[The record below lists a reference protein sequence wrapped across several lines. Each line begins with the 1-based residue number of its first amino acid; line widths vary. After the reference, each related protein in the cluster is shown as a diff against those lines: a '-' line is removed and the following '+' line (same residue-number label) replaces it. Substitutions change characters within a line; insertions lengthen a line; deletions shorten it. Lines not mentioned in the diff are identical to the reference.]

1 MEERSPQG
9 MKVPFILIGIAVL
22 VVVAGI
28 LVRRA
33 NSPST
38 EPAPEPAS
46 ALTPEPAP
54 LPAQSPGS
62 GQKIKFSSLA
72 ATDDNGDTW
81 TLGLKGVPPVMP
93 VEGARP
99 GVPLSVKADVSG
111 SGRSISIGLII
122 EGQAGEVYEP
132 GAAKNGRSMSAPKF
146 KVLDKSGTIVG
157 SGSFLAVVIR
167 PLSLVS

>member
-9 MKVPFILIGIAVL
+9 MKVPLIIMGVAVV

-28 LVRRA
+28 LLRRVG
-33 NSPST
+33 SPST

-46 ALTPEPAP
+46 ALTAEPAP
-54 LPAQSPGS
+54 LTAPSPGP
-62 GQKIKFSSLA
+62 GPQIRFSSLA

-81 TLGLKGVPPVMP
+81 TLGLKGVPPVLP
-93 VEGARP
+93 EGGLKP

-111 SGRSISIGLII
+111 GGRSVSIGLII

-132 GAAKNGRSMSAPKF
+132 GAAKNGRRRPAPRF
-146 KVLDKSGTIVG
+146 TVLDESGKVLG
-157 SGSFLAVVIR
+157 SGSFEYG
-167 PLSLVS
+167 

>member
-9 MKVPFILIGIAVL
+9 MKIPLILIGVAAL
-22 VVVAGI
+22 VVVAG
-28 LVRRA
+28 LLARRA
-33 NSPST
+33 SSPST

-46 ALTPEPAP
+46 ALEPEPAP

-62 GQKIKFSSLA
+62 GQQIKFSSLA

-81 TLGLKGVPPVMP
+81 TLGLKGVPPVLP
-93 VEGARP
+93 EEGLNP

-132 GAAKNGRSMSAPKF
+132 GAAKNGSRRPAPRF
-146 KVLDKSGTIVG
+146 TVLDESGKVLG
-157 SGSFLAVVIR
+157 SGSFEYG
-167 PLSLVS
+167 

>member
-1 MEERSPQG
+1 MEERSPQQ
-9 MKVPFILIGIAVL
+9 MKVPLIIIGMAVL

-38 EPAPEPAS
+38 APAPEPAS

-54 LPAQSPGS
+54 LTAPSS
-62 GQKIKFSSLA
+62 GPVQQIRFSSLA

-81 TLGLKGVPPVMP
+81 TLGLRGVPPALS
-93 VEGARP
+93 EDAKP
-99 GVPLSVKADVSG
+99 GVPLSVKADVNRG
-111 SGRSISIGLII
+111 GRSISIGLII

-132 GAAKNGRSMSAPKF
+132 GAAKNGRRRPAPEF
-146 KVLDKSGTIVG
+146 TVLDESGKVLG
-157 SGSFLAVVIR
+157 SGSFEYG
-167 PLSLVS
+167 